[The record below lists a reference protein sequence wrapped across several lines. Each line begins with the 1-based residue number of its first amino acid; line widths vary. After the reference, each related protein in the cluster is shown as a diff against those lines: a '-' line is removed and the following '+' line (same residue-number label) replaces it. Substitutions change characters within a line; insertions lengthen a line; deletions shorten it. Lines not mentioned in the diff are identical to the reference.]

1 MSANNPF
8 TYLSRHNVFYFR
20 VVVLIQNGDA
30 DCRQEYRRSLRTRD
44 PSAARKMTRVLMTCV
59 DKVCDGGGINLATWE
74 TLKKILDDH
83 LVQLIAKARERIAD
97 KGPYSISTEDVW
109 EGKLIPNYEK
119 HADEVSRKRFEQ
131 LIGKDVHLAIHHH
144 LDPDRILKEHGIAD
158 LKDNPDLYM
167 QFCEYALRMLAVAYE
182 RKLDLNKEVKTFH
195 AGSFTPGQEPQV
207 PSSSNTQQESIDLL
221 SEVAKKYRNELMAG
235 ENWTEKTHGEY
246 QSAHD
251 LLIEILNDRSITTV
265 DSKAAQFFKATLQ
278 ELPKNRTTKPQY
290 KGKSIDQLR
299 KMKIPDEHRLS
310 IPSVNKYIGMA
321 SYLMNWAV
329 KNGYTT
335 SNPFAGIKLKENKQA
350 QDKKL
355 PFSNNDLVALFSSLI
370 YLDCKCK
377 HGYYYWLPLIAL
389 YTGARIDEI
398 CQLHLDDIHQV
409 DGVWVF
415 DINDKDEKKLKTLSS
430 KRLVPIHS
438 RLIELGLIK
447 YHKALLKQGEE
458 RLFPELKK
466 GKDGYSTQ
474 AGRWFNDRHRK
485 TMGVNGKDK
494 TFHSFRHT
502 MTNQLKQKGNTLS
515 HVGALTG
522 HQDESIT
529 FGLYGSAYE
538 PNVLLPV
545 IEQLT
550 FPIKPKPFM

>member
-1 MSANNPF
+1 MSANNPY
-8 TYLSRHNVFYFR
+8 TYLSRHHVLYFR
-20 VVVLIQNGDA
+20 VVVPIRNGDA
-30 DCRQEYRRSLRTRD
+30 EIRQEYRRSLRTRD
-44 PSAARKMTRVLMTCV
+44 PSAARKISRVLMTCV
-59 DKVCDGGGINLATWE
+59 DNVCDGGTIDLETWK

-83 LVQLIAKARERIAD
+83 LVQLIASAKREIAD
-97 KGPYSISTEDVW
+97 KGPASITSEEVW
-109 EGKLIPNYEK
+109 QDNLLPDCKK

-131 LIGKDVHLAIHHH
+131 FKGKEVHLSVQHH
-144 LDPDRILKEHGIAD
+144 LKPDQILKTYGVDD
-158 LKDNPDLYM
+158 LKDDPKLYL
-167 QFCEYALRMLAVAYE
+167 QFCEAALRMLSVYYE
-182 RKLDLNKEVKTFH
+182 CRLDLNREARTFNT
-195 AGSFTPGQEPQV
+195 GSFNPGHPPLVHANDIPQER
-207 PSSSNTQQESIDLL
+207 IDIL
-221 SEVAKKYRNELMAG
+221 SEVTEKYRNELMAG

-251 LLIEILNDRSITTV
+251 LLIEILNDRPVTAV

-329 KNGYTT
+329 KNGYTS
-335 SNPFAGIKLKENKQA
+335 SNPFAGIKIKENKQA

-355 PFSNNDLVALFSSLI
+355 PFSNDDLVALFSSPI

-398 CQLHLDDIHQV
+398 CQLHLDDIHQI

-430 KRLVPIHS
+430 KRLIPIHS
-438 RLIELGLIK
+438 QLIELGLIK
-447 YHKALLKQGEE
+447 YHKALLKQGEK
-458 RLFPELKK
+458 RLFPDLKK

-485 TMGVNGKDK
+485 KMGIDSKDK

-502 MTNQLKQKGNTLS
+502 MTNQLKQKGNIQS

-538 PNVLLPV
+538 PNVLLPI

-550 FPIKPKPFM
+550 FPINPKPFM